1 MGIEKKSFRM
11 RVVKH
16 CNRLPRE
23 VVGAPPLEAFRDR
36 LDEALSNIIYFKVSP
51 LIAGA
56 LDWVTSKSLFQ
67 PKLLIL

>member
-1 MGIEKKSFRM
+1 MGIEKSFRM

-23 VVGAPPLEAFRDR
+23 VVGAPPPLEAFRDR
-36 LDEALSNIIYFKVSP
+36 LDEALSNIIYFKVSL
-51 LIAGA
+51 LIVGA
-56 LDWVTSKSLFQ
+56 LNWVTSKSLFQ